1 MNVVLRRLSSPAP
14 LLLAYA
20 AAVALWSVP
29 HLGWGGD
36 DSMYV
41 AHARALVE
49 GWPYGNGHYVFSL
62 ESPHIGPPFYP
73 PGTALLLAPVY
84 AWAGWNLKAL
94 SLVMIACLCIAL
106 GFVYGCLAMAE
117 GAAMA
122 LAVTALTALNPYVI
136 HFTTYVLSEFP
147 FMLWLYGSLFLLL
160 LRDRVAVSGPAAT
173 GALSASIGLCIYFAY
188 ATREVGA
195 LLLAAMILRD
205 ALQREARWARILPA
219 AGVFLAGLA
228 AQRAL
233 LPDTSGFQG
242 IVRREILE
250 VVLHEPTIVARNIYR
265 YAEDGLPQFFP
276 GPRLLGGALSN
287 LVLLAAVYG
296 AIVRVR
302 DAAALAAAR
311 APAAKQGAVALARSV
326 PVDLWFLLA
335 YSALLVSLPLAAGGG
350 GRYLLPILPMRLW
363 NAAAGARRAA
373 RGAGLAPAA
382 GALATGLLLAYFAA
396 CLVAHP
402 LSEDKALAAKGP
414 LAAPAQ
420 ETFRAV
426 ARCVGERD
434 TVIFA
439 SPRILAIYSGRNAT
453 AWPQD
458 ATPGRLE
465 RFLAQAAA
473 NYVLLATGPEDMGQP
488 KDAAAAISAAG
499 AAMIYSNADFA
510 LYRIHPSKPG
520 LPE

>member
-350 GRYLLPILPMRLW
+350 GRYLLPILPMLLW
-363 NAAAGARRAA
+363 NAAAGAPRAA
-373 RGAGLAPAA
+373 PGWRRPPARWQQGCSWPTSRPVSSRIPSARIRRSRPRGRSRRPRRRPSARWHAA
-382 GALATGLLLAYFAA
+382 
-396 CLVAHP
+396 
-402 LSEDKALAAKGP
+402 
-414 LAAPAQ
+414 
-420 ETFRAV
+420 
-426 ARCVGERD
+426 
-434 TVIFA
+434 
-439 SPRILAIYSGRNAT
+439 SGS
-453 AWPQD
+453 
-458 ATPGRLE
+458 ATPSYSPARAYWRSIPDAMPRPGPRTRLPAGSSVFWRKRRPITFYWRPGR
-465 RFLAQAAA
+465 RTWGNPRTRQRR
-473 NYVLLATGPEDMGQP
+473 
-488 KDAAAAISAAG
+488 
-499 AAMIYSNADFA
+499 
-510 LYRIHPSKPG
+510 YR
-520 LPE
+520 LPARR